1 MLILR
6 QFFHSP
12 LFPLSRDSCSSL
24 LSAIKGISSA
34 YMRLLIFLQA
44 ILIPAYDL
52 SSLAFLHNVL
62 VYKLKEQGDN
72 IQPWRSLFPIW
83 NKSVVLRLVLTVAS
97 WPTYRFL
104 RRQVRWSGI
113 PISLRFFQFVVIH
126 AVKDFSIVDEAEVD
140 FFF

>member
-1 MLILR
+1 MILEPKKRKSVTVSTFSPSICDEVRELDVMISVFLMLILR

-72 IQPWRSLFPIW
+72 IQP
-83 NKSVVLRLVLTVAS
+83 
-97 WPTYRFL
+97 
-104 RRQVRWSGI
+104 
-113 PISLRFFQFVVIH
+113 
-126 AVKDFSIVDEAEVD
+126 
-140 FFF
+140 